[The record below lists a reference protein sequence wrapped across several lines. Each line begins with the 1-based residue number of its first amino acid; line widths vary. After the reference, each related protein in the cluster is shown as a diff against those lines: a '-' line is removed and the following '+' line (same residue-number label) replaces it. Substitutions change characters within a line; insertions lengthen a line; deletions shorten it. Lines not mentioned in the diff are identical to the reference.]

1 MASNTSLIKKDMEI
15 NIVLIFFILLGVFGG
30 SLLLTNLG
38 KKNIVS
44 NLWHSVELGALPAGL
59 IAGLIYSFTTDVY
72 IVYADGSHEEKNVLW
87 SCKVK
92 DENGN
97 QQKISG
103 LGLGNKFIY
112 NGTHS
117 NLVEYCVYYGSNTGS
132 DQPTL
137 MIHPGIMTEAS
148 NSPDYYFYEPESIQ
162 VDKDIFT
169 LIYEFFAG
177 SSEERWIIDYE
188 DKL

>member
-1 MASNTSLIKKDMEI
+1 M
-15 NIVLIFFILLGVFGG
+15 LIFFILLAFWGVAVF
-30 SLLLTNLG
+30 LTNLG
-38 KKNIVS
+38 KMNIVS

-87 SCKVK
+87 SCKIR
-92 DENGN
+92 DEYGN

-117 NLVEYCVYYGSNTGS
+117 NLVEYCVYYGSETGS
-132 DQPTL
+132 YQPTL
-137 MIHPGIMTEAS
+137 TIYPGNMTETS
-148 NSPDYYFYEPESIQ
+148 NSPDYYFHEPESIK

-169 LIYEFFAG
+169 LIYELFAG

>member
-1 MASNTSLIKKDMEI
+1 M
-15 NIVLIFFILLGVFGG
+15 LIFFILLAFWGVAVF
-30 SLLLTNLG
+30 LTNLG
-38 KKNIVS
+38 KMNIVS

-87 SCKVK
+87 SCKIR
-92 DENGN
+92 DEYGN

-112 NGTHS
+112 NGTNS
-117 NLVEYCVYYGSNTGS
+117 NLVEYCVYYGSETGS
-132 DQPTL
+132 YQPTL
-137 MIHPGIMTEAS
+137 TIYPGNMTETS
-148 NSPDYYFYEPESIQ
+148 NSPDYYFHEPESIK

-169 LIYEFFAG
+169 LIYELFAG

>member
-1 MASNTSLIKKDMEI
+1 M
-15 NIVLIFFILLGVFGG
+15 LIFFILLAFWGVAVF
-30 SLLLTNLG
+30 LTNLG
-38 KKNIVS
+38 KMNIVS
-44 NLWHSVELGALPAGL
+44 NLWHSVELGTLPAGL

-87 SCKVK
+87 SCKIR
-92 DENGN
+92 DEYGN

-117 NLVEYCVYYGSNTGS
+117 NLVEYCVYYGSETGS
-132 DQPTL
+132 YQPTL
-137 MIHPGIMTEAS
+137 TIYPGNMTETS
-148 NSPDYYFYEPESIQ
+148 NSPDYYFHEPESIK

-169 LIYEFFAG
+169 LIYELFAG

>member
-1 MASNTSLIKKDMEI
+1 MI
-15 NIVLIFFILLGVFGG
+15 
-30 SLLLTNLG
+30 NLG
-38 KKNIVS
+38 KMNIVS

-87 SCKVK
+87 SCKIR
-92 DENGN
+92 DEYGN

-112 NGTHS
+112 NGTNS
-117 NLVEYCVYYGSNTGS
+117 NLVEYCVYYGSETGS
-132 DQPTL
+132 YQPTL
-137 MIHPGIMTEAS
+137 TIYPGNMTETS
-148 NSPDYYFYEPESIQ
+148 NSPDYYFHEPESIK

-169 LIYEFFAG
+169 LIYELFAG

>member
-1 MASNTSLIKKDMEI
+1 M
-15 NIVLIFFILLGVFGG
+15 LIFFILLAFWGVAVF
-30 SLLLTNLG
+30 LTNLG
-38 KKNIVS
+38 KMNIVS

-87 SCKVK
+87 SCKIR
-92 DENGN
+92 DEYGN

-112 NGTHS
+112 NGTNS
-117 NLVEYCVYYGSNTGS
+117 NLVEYCVYYGSKTGS
-132 DQPTL
+132 YQPTL
-137 MIHPGIMTEAS
+137 TIFPGDMTETS
-148 NSPDYYFYEPESIQ
+148 NSPDYYFHEPESIK

-169 LIYEFFAG
+169 LIYELFAG

>member
-1 MASNTSLIKKDMEI
+1 MR
-15 NIVLIFFILLGVFGG
+15 G
-30 SLLLTNLG
+30 SF
-38 KKNIVS
+38 
-44 NLWHSVELGALPAGL
+44 
-59 IAGLIYSFTTDVY
+59 FTTEVC

>member
-1 MASNTSLIKKDMEI
+1 MEI
-15 NIVLIFFILLGVFGG
+15 NIVLLFFILLGVFGG

-87 SCKVK
+87 SCKIR
-92 DENGN
+92 DEYGN

-117 NLVEYCVYYGSNTGS
+117 NLVEYCVYYGSETGS
-132 DQPTL
+132 YQPTL
-137 MIHPGIMTEAS
+137 TIYPGNMTETS
-148 NSPDYYFYEPESIQ
+148 NSPDYYFHEPESIK

-169 LIYEFFAG
+169 LIYELFAG

>member
-1 MASNTSLIKKDMEI
+1 M
-15 NIVLIFFILLGVFGG
+15 LIFFILLAFWGVAVF
-30 SLLLTNLG
+30 LTNLG
-38 KKNIVS
+38 KMNIVS

-87 SCKVK
+87 SCKIR
-92 DENGN
+92 DEYGN

-117 NLVEYCVYYGSNTGS
+117 NLVEYCVYYGSETGS
-132 DQPTL
+132 YQPTL
-137 MIHPGIMTEAS
+137 TIYPGDMTETS
-148 NSPDYYFYEPESIQ
+148 NSPDYYFHEPESIK

-169 LIYEFFAG
+169 LIYELFAG

>member
-1 MASNTSLIKKDMEI
+1 MEI
-15 NIVLIFFILLGVFGG
+15 NIMLIFFILLAFWGVAVF
-30 SLLLTNLG
+30 LTNLG
-38 KKNIVS
+38 KMNIVS

-87 SCKVK
+87 SCKIR
-92 DENGN
+92 DEYGN

-112 NGTHS
+112 NGTNS
-117 NLVEYCVYYGSNTGS
+117 NLVEYCVYYGSETGS
-132 DQPTL
+132 YQPTL
-137 MIHPGIMTEAS
+137 TIYPGNMTETS
-148 NSPDYYFYEPESIQ
+148 NSPDYYFHEPESIK

-169 LIYEFFAG
+169 LIYELFAG

>member
-1 MASNTSLIKKDMEI
+1 MEI
-15 NIVLIFFILLGVFGG
+15 NIMLIFFILLAFWGVAVF
-30 SLLLTNLG
+30 LTNLG
-38 KKNIVS
+38 KMNIVS

-87 SCKVK
+87 SCKIR
-92 DENGN
+92 DEYGN

-103 LGLGNKFIY
+103 LGVGNKFIY
-112 NGTHS
+112 NGTNS
-117 NLVEYCVYYGSNTGS
+117 NLVEYCVYYGSETGS
-132 DQPTL
+132 YQPTL
-137 MIHPGIMTEAS
+137 TIYPGNMTETS
-148 NSPDYYFYEPESIQ
+148 NSPDYYFHEPESIK

-169 LIYEFFAG
+169 LIYELFAG